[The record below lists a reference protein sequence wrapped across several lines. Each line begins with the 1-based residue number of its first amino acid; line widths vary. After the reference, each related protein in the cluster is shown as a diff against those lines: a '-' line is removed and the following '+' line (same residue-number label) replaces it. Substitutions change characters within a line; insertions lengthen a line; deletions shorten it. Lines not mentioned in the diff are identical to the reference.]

1 MLNTE
6 IKEIIDGTSNL
17 MELNDFMKKKYDEL
31 EEDVKE
37 IKVEVSIDPHNGTKR
52 NIRIQEGVLI
62 KCKSVHYPIV
72 NQVLLKMANK
82 NYFRETY
89 RVVPRTMKSKEP
101 GQYNKV
107 L

>member
-1 MLNTE
+1 MDKAVKK
-6 IKEIIDGTSNL
+6 IKR
-17 MELNDFMKKKYDEL
+17 
-31 EEDVKE
+31 
-37 IKVEVSIDPHNGTKR
+37 EVTIGPHKGGKN
-52 NIRIQEGVLI
+52 NVWLQQGVLI